1 MHPILTGDCP
11 DPAIFREGDTFYLT
25 FSSGPYYPGLPIYSS
40 RDLEHW
46 TLENYAVRE
55 FGGKSDRAPDFFRYK
70 DRYYMYFSGA
80 GTNWVTW
87 TEDLRGAWA
96 KPVDLEVHGLIDPG
110 HVVDEEGKRYL
121 LLSGG
126 HIVPLSEDGLS
137 ACGPV
142 RKLLDPPP
150 LPEELDYEGE
160 FPEAPNIIRTRTGI
174 IIFPMRT
181 GGLRSGQASR
191 PDHDGPGEEPG
202 GALGVFS
209 L

>member
-46 TLENYAVRE
+46 TLENYAVQE
-55 FGGKSDRAPDFFRYK
+55 FDGKEIWAPDFFRYK

-96 KPVDLEVHGLIDPG
+96 KPVDLEIHGLIDPG
-110 HVVDEEGKRYL
+110 HVVDEEGQRYL

-126 HIVPLSEDGLS
+126 HMVPLSEDGLS
-137 ACGPV
+137 ASGPV
-142 RKLLDPPP
+142 RKLLDPAAASR
-150 LPEELDYEGE
+150 G
-160 FPEAPNIIRTRTGI
+160 A
-174 IIFPMRT
+174 
-181 GGLRSGQASR
+181 GLRRGVPGSAQYHQDKRVLLSFLCGRRNFWSGHFSS
-191 PDHDGPGEEPG
+191 DHDGQGEEPG
-202 GALGVFS
+202 GPLGVFS

>member
-55 FGGKSDRAPDFFRYK
+55 FGGKEIWAPDFFRYK

-110 HVVDEEGKRYL
+110 HVVDEEGQRYL

-126 HIVPLSEDGLS
+126 HIVPFRGRPFCLRAGAKASGS
-137 ACGPV
+137 AAASRG
-142 RKLLDPPP
+142 
-150 LPEELDYEGE
+150 
-160 FPEAPNIIRTRTGI
+160 A
-174 IIFPMRT
+174 
-181 GGLRSGQASR
+181 GLRRGVPGSAQYHQNERLLLSFLCGRGDFRSGHFS